1 MLSQTDKEKAFSVFN
16 LYAEGGLDD
25 IDDLSPFTS
34 LNNRNFTR
42 AVAACGFKLEQ
53 QAVNNIFL
61 TLETDSN
68 EQPITEPSL
77 RGTGTVNLRN
87 WMKFYE
93 KQLMKDVKES
103 AIREN
108 FERIVLAAGTEADT
122 SGKSFIDK
130 LKFRRFLT
138 DYGQKMNDE
147 EADAII
153 RECLPDE
160 NDRVYYEGYRSML
173 IDK

>member
-1 MLSQTDKEKAFSVFN
+1 M
-16 LYAEGGLDD
+16 
-25 IDDLSPFTS
+25 
-34 LNNRNFTR
+34 
-42 AVAACGFKLEQ
+42 
-53 QAVNNIFL
+53 NIFHN
-61 TLETDSN
+61 LETDSN
-68 EQPITEPSL
+68 EQPITEPTL

-108 FERIVLAAGTEADT
+108 FERIVLAAGNEADT
-122 SGKSFIDK
+122 SGRSFIDK

-147 EADAII
+147 EADAIL
-153 RECLPDE
+153 RESLPDE
-160 NDRVYYEGYRSML
+160 NDRIYC
-173 IDK
+173 

>member
-25 IDDLSPFTS
+25 LDDLSPFTS

-42 AVAACGFKLEQ
+42 AVAACGFKVSQ
-53 QAVNNIFL
+53 QVVNNIFHS
-61 TLETDSN
+61 LETDSN

-93 KQLMKDVKES
+93 KQLMKDVKET
-103 AIREN
+103 AIRDN
-108 FERIVLAAGTEADT
+108 FERILLAAGNEADT

-138 DYGQKMNDE
+138 EYGQKMSDE
-147 EADAII
+147 EADAVI

-160 NDRVYYEGYRSML
+160 NDRIYYEGYRSML